1 MKAAVEAAVRKQQE
15 EAGARP
21 LFSRETRALVYLMA
35 AHPLKRMLDFDYLCQ
50 RAVPSVAAIIQP
62 DSKAAHQ
69 LAQYGPREVKIP
81 IFASLAKAVAA
92 FPEADVLINYAQKGA
107 VFPTSL
113 IALNTQS
120 IRTVVITSEG
130 VPERDIKRLV
140 AAAERNRKVLIGPG
154 TVGGLAAGAFK
165 IGDTSGTAE
174 NVIMC
179 KLYRPGSIG
188 AVCRSSGMLNELCYL
203 LAKHTDGLREGVVV
217 GAHRF
222 LCSTMLAHV
231 LRLQAVPE
239 VRIIVVV
246 GEPGG
251 TGELEI
257 AAALRAGAITKPVV
271 AWVLGSCADR
281 CVPVDLR
288 YGRAST
294 ASLPAPETA
303 TAKLAALRA
312 AGFVVP
318 ASFDALG
325 PTIAA
330 VYKRLVEAGQ
340 LIPATDSPSQFIAA
354 MPPHSH
360 HRQSSSSSL
369 ATPVNASP
377 VALAPTSTTTTA
389 STATASPPIHIPS
402 PARNAAGGYGN
413 GGGCDDGTTA
423 FSATATN
430 ATNATAM
437 NATGTTA
444 QSIVGA
450 QIDTAAVVAP
460 SPLTFF
466 QQQQFQQQQQQREG
480 RKQQQSTSHP
490 RNTIISSISDDRVNE
505 PAYCGQPLSQLLQE
519 HASIGDVIALLWFK
533 RRVPPWASQFLE
545 LCVVVLADKGPCAPA
560 AHSAIV
566 ASRSGKDVVA
576 CLCAGLL
583 NVGPRYGGGGDDAAR
598 CWLAAVEAKLTPA
611 AFVAKMRAQAALIR
625 GIGVPVAAKG
635 AMPEHRTGFLKA
647 YALQHFPTRRFL
659 AFAEGVERIT
669 SSKSPSLVLNLDGVL
684 GALFLDM
691 MDGCPAFSKTEM
703 ADLVT
708 FGCLSGLFAFSR
720 SIGLIGHAIDQK
732 RLKQPL
738 YFHQFD
744 DVNYVNQSLV

>member
-1 MKAAVEAAVRKQQE
+1 MSQEGEGGEEEWHPDAEVVAAAAAAVEKQREQC
-15 EAGARP
+15 GARP
-21 LFSRETRALVYLMA
+21 LFSRGTRAFVYLMA
-35 AHPLKRMLDFDYLCQ
+35 AHPIKRMLDFDYLCQ
-50 RAVPSVAAIIQP
+50 RDVPSVAGIIQP

-81 IFASLAKAVAA
+81 IFPSIAKAVAA
-92 FPEADVLINYAQKGA
+92 FPDADVLINYAQKA
-107 VFPTSL
+107 SVFQTSL

-174 NVIMC
+174 NVVMC

-231 LRLQAVPE
+231 LRLQAVDE

-257 AAALRAGAITKPVV
+257 AAAYRAGAITKPVV

-294 ASLPAPETA
+294 ARLPVAETA

-330 VYKRLVEAGQ
+330 VYKRLVEAGE
-340 LIPATDSPSQFIAA
+340 LVPATDSPSQFISS
-354 MPPHSH
+354 MPTPHSH
-360 HRQSSSSSL
+360 HSSQQQQQQQPPQQPLQQQQQHRQGAVPASSS
-369 ATPVNASP
+369 AS
-377 VALAPTSTTTTA
+377 
-389 STATASPPIHIPS
+389 ATASPPILVPS
-402 PARNAAGGYGN
+402 AAAAAAAAAV
-413 GGGCDDGTTA
+413 GTA
-423 FSATATN
+423 ATAT
-430 ATNATAM
+430 
-437 NATGTTA
+437 
-444 QSIVGA
+444 SLVGA
-450 QIDTAAVVAP
+450 HFDTAAVVAP
-460 SPLTFF
+460 SPLAFF
-466 QQQQFQQQQQQREG
+466 QQQQQQQQQREG
-480 RKQQQSTSHP
+480 GRGQRTAGGHHARSSS
-490 RNTIISSISDDRVNE
+490 IISSISDDRVNE

-519 HASIGDVIALLWFK
+519 HATIGEVIALLWFK
-533 RRVPPWASQFLE
+533 RRVPPWASKFLE
-545 LCVVVLADKGPCAPA
+545 LCVVVLADRGPCAPA
-560 AHSAIV
+560 AHTAIV
-566 ASRSGKDVVA
+566 AARSGKDVVS

-583 NVGPRYGGGGDDAAR
+583 NIGPRYGGGGDDAAR
-598 CWLAAVEAKLTPA
+598 CWLAAVESKLTPA
-611 AFVAKMRAQAALIR
+611 AFVAKMRAQATLIR
-625 GIGVPVAAKG
+625 GIGVPVAAKSS
-635 AMPEHRTGFLKA
+635 MPEHRTGFLKA
-647 YALQHFPTRRFL
+647 YALQNFPTRRFL
-659 AFAEGVERIT
+659 AFAEEVEKIT
-669 SSKSPSLVLNLDGVL
+669 SSKSPNLVLNLDGML
-684 GALFLDM
+684 GVLFLDM

-744 DVNYVNQSLV
+744 DVNYVNQSVV

>member
-1 MKAAVEAAVRKQQE
+1 MAAAVQKQREQY
-15 EAGARP
+15 GPGTRP
-21 LFSRETRALVYLMA
+21 LFSRGTRAFVYLMA
-35 AHPLKRMLDFDYLCQ
+35 AHPIKRMLDFDYLCQ
-50 RAVPSVAAIIQP
+50 RDVPSVAGIIQP
-62 DSKAAHQ
+62 DSKATHQ

-81 IFASLAKAVAA
+81 IFASIAKAVAA
-92 FPEADVLINYAQKGA
+92 FPDADVLINYAQKA
-107 VFPTSL
+107 SVFQTSL
-113 IALNTQS
+113 IALSTQS

-222 LCSTMLAHV
+222 LCSTMLEHV
-231 LRLQAVPE
+231 LRLQAVDA

-257 AAALRAGAITKPVV
+257 AAAYRAGAITKPVV

-318 ASFDALG
+318 ASFEALG

-330 VYKRLVEAGQ
+330 VYKRLVEAGD
-340 LIPATDSPSQFIAA
+340 LVPATDSPSQFITS
-354 MPPHSH
+354 MPTHHSQQQQQPS
-360 HRQSSSSSL
+360 HRQ
-369 ATPVNASP
+369 
-377 VALAPTSTTTTA
+377 VAVPA
-389 STATASPPIHIPS
+389 STVAASSTASPPILVPS
-402 PARNAAGGYGN
+402 VATAGAAM
-413 GGGCDDGTTA
+413 GTTTTGTGTGTGTGA
-423 FSATATN
+423 GATAL
-430 ATNATAM
+430 
-437 NATGTTA
+437 
-444 QSIVGA
+444 VGA
-450 QIDTAAVVAP
+450 HIDTAAVVAP
-460 SPLTFF
+460 SPLAF
-466 QQQQFQQQQQQREG
+466 FQQQQQQQQQQQSREG
-480 RKQQQSTSHP
+480 RGQRTAHARSSS
-490 RNTIISSISDDRVNE
+490 IISSISDDRVNE

-519 HASIGDVIALLWFK
+519 HITIGEVIALLWFK
-533 RRVPPWASQFLE
+533 RRVPPWASKFLE
-545 LCVVVLADKGPCAPA
+545 LCVVVLADRGPCAPA
-560 AHSAIV
+560 AHTTIV
-566 ASRSGKDVVA
+566 ASRSGKDVVS

-583 NVGPRYGGGGDDAAR
+583 NIGPRYGGGGDDAAR
-598 CWLAAVEAKLTPA
+598 CWLAAVESKLTPA
-611 AFVAKMRAQAALIR
+611 AFVAKMRAQATLIR
-625 GIGVPVAAKG
+625 GIGVPVAAKSS
-635 AMPEHRTGFLKA
+635 MPEHRTGFLKA
-647 YALQHFPTRRFL
+647 YALQNFPTRRFL
-659 AFAEGVERIT
+659 AFAEAVEKIT
-669 SSKSPSLVLNLDGVL
+669 SSKSPNLVLNLDGML
-684 GALFLDM
+684 GVLFLDM

-744 DVNYVNQSLV
+744 DVNYVNQSVV